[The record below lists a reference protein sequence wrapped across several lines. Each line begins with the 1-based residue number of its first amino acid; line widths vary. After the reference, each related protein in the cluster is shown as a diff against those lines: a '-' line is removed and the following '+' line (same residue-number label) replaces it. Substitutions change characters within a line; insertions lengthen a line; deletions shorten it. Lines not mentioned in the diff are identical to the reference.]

1 MAFDLLRMAI
11 RKQIQFKNDDNVP
24 FGCSHHQKVVVL
36 DRSLAFCGGI
46 DLTRERWDT
55 RAHHLIDERR
65 LNPWGHYY
73 QPWHDLAVIM
83 DGDIAVALFDL
94 IEERWDRA
102 GGAPL
107 KHVEGGN
114 DQCWP
119 EVLAA
124 QFVDVEVGISRSRA
138 EYNDAPAIDEVEELF
153 LAHIKRAKRFV
164 YIENQYLTSRTM
176 VEAIAA
182 RLEEEDSP
190 EFVIVHPEKAEGWL
204 EQLAMDDTRSML
216 AEALRHADKSER
228 FHLYVPYTGDVPI
241 YVHSKL
247 MIVDDEILR
256 IGSSNLNNRSM
267 GLDSECDVFI
277 DAKREANLGCEAQI
291 KALRYSLLTE
301 HCGLSET
308 MAHSLFESADSMA
321 SVIAT
326 HGQGNERALRRFE
339 IPEVGAVSEFLSESQ
354 LLDPEEPDDLFEA
367 YPKGGLYRPDGILYQ
382 LRESI
387 RRGRGK

>member
-138 EYNDAPAIDEVEELF
+138 EYLSLSIL
-153 LAHIKRAKRFV
+153 KR
-164 YIENQYLTSRTM
+164 
-176 VEAIAA
+176 
-182 RLEEEDSP
+182 P
-190 EFVIVHPEKAEGWL
+190 
-204 EQLAMDDTRSML
+204 
-216 AEALRHADKSER
+216 
-228 FHLYVPYTGDVPI
+228 
-241 YVHSKL
+241 
-247 MIVDDEILR
+247 
-256 IGSSNLNNRSM
+256 
-267 GLDSECDVFI
+267 
-277 DAKREANLGCEAQI
+277 
-291 KALRYSLLTE
+291 
-301 HCGLSET
+301 
-308 MAHSLFESADSMA
+308 
-321 SVIAT
+321 
-326 HGQGNERALRRFE
+326 RA
-339 IPEVGAVSEFLSESQ
+339 G
-354 LLDPEEPDDLFEA
+354 
-367 YPKGGLYRPDGILYQ
+367 
-382 LRESI
+382 
-387 RRGRGK
+387 